1 MAKDPAFLFY
11 TGDFSTGTQ
20 FFSDEQVGKFIRLLM
35 AQHQHGHLTEKH
47 MMHICKTYDNEVF
60 EKFAKDAEGLFYNE
74 RLETEILKRK
84 RFTDSRSDNRKGIN
98 NKPLKK
104 KNISK
109 SYVKHMEN
117 ENKDENVNKNKEKKE
132 IIYPFDSEN
141 FKNAWQLWKEFKKEQ
156 FNFTYKTIGEQG
168 ALVDLAKLS
177 GGNESHAIKLIH
189 HAIGKNWKGIYQIN
203 ENGQTTKTGEITID
217 ELRKEV
223 ARQSGS

>member
-1 MAKDPAFLFY
+1 LGKEFCFLFY
-11 TGDFSTGTQ
+11 PGEYLRDTQ
-20 FFSDEQVGKFIRLLM
+20 VLSEAAQVAYDRIMCEHMRNICITQQQLNFITKRLSPEQKDEIMYLMRETNGGFQIEWVAESIEKRRNYTESRAKNREGKTKNIS
-35 AQHQHGHLTEKH
+35 
-47 MMHICKTYDNEVF
+47 KTYDNHMVK
-60 EKFAKDAEGLFYNE
+60 EKV
-74 RLETEILKRK
+74 I
-84 RFTDSRSDNRKGIN
+84 
-98 NKPLKK
+98 
-104 KNISK
+104 
-109 SYVKHMEN
+109 V
-117 ENKDENVNKNKEKKE
+117 NKDKVKEKKE

-141 FKNAWQLWKEFKKEQ
+141 FKNAWKLWKEFKKEQ